1 MMLHEKI
8 LNVKQKIKKKINDGN
23 IYSYLKESWQLSWP
37 MLAIMFFEFAIS
49 MTDIYVAGRLNKE
62 VQAAV
67 GIATQVYFFFIM
79 IGYAITT
86 GTVSIVSRLFSTD
99 EPLKFK
105 QAIFTSVVSACVL
118 GIVASVGGFFFS
130 KSLLE
135 FMNAPPEIAV
145 YAEPL
150 LEIYAIGLFC
160 HLIYVTLNGIL
171 RSCRMMKLVMKI
183 VFLSAILNIGL
194 NILFVFYTP
203 LGFRGLALSTT
214 VAIMISFIL
223 SSKKVYN
230 MLEKTYSFSFSLLK
244 SILKVG
250 WPSAII
256 ASSWQLASVLIYT
269 IIASLPDSAEVIA
282 ATTSVATALTD
293 NTSTVTSILSDNL
306 TSVATTISDN
316 ATSVV
321 NTVSN
326 NTATI
331 AAAAYATG
339 LRIESAI
346 YLPAFAFNMANVT
359 IMGNLMGRKMYEE
372 AYKGVLTTAFI
383 SVIINI
389 ILAVIVL
396 LNAETLA
403 SMLSKEEA
411 VVDEIILYLYIS
423 MIAEPFIALNLAVAG
438 GLTGAGDTRATMLYS
453 VITVWIFRIPIA
465 YFFGIVLQ
473 YGSVGIWFGLTIGF
487 FVQAILTFRR
497 LRSRKWIKE
506 IL

>member
-1 MMLHEKI
+1 MILHEKP
-8 LNVKQKIKKKINDGN
+8 LNVKQKIKKKLSDGN

-86 GTVSIVSRLFSTD
+86 GTVSIVSRLFSAD

-183 VFLSAILNIGL
+183 VFMSAILNIGL
-194 NILFVFYTP
+194 NILFVFHTP

-256 ASSWQLASVLIYT
+256 ASSWQLASILIYY
-269 IIASLPDSAEVIA
+269 IIASLPNSAEVIA
-282 ATTSVATALTD
+282 ATSSIVTALTD
-293 NTSTVTSILSDNL
+293 NTTMITSTA
-306 TSVATTISDN
+306 TSVASVLSDN
-316 ATSVV
+316 ATTVT
-321 NTVSN
+321 NAVSN
-326 NTATI
+326 STATI

-359 IMGNLMGRKMYEE
+359 IMGNLMGRKMYDE
-372 AYKGVLTTAFI
+372 AYKSVLTTAFI
-383 SVIINI
+383 SVTINI
-389 ILAVIVL
+389 VLAVIVL

-403 SMLSKEEA
+403 SLLSKEQA
-411 VVDEIILYLYIS
+411 VVDEIIIYLYIS

-453 VITVWIFRIPIA
+453 VVTVWIFRIPVA

-473 YGSVGIWFGLTIGF
+473 YGSAGIWFGLTIGF

-497 LRSRKWIKE
+497 LRSKKWIKE

>member
-8 LNVKQKIKKKINDGN
+8 LNVKQKIKKMISDGN

-49 MTDIYVAGRLNKE
+49 MTDIYIAGRLNKE
-62 VQAAV
+62 IQAAV

-86 GTVSIVSRLFSTD
+86 GTVSIVSRLFSAN

-105 QAIFTSVVSACVL
+105 QAIFTAVVSACVL
-118 GIVASVGGFFFS
+118 GIVASVGGVLFS

-150 LEIYAIGLFC
+150 LEIYAVGLFC

-214 VAIMISFIL
+214 VSIMLSFII

-230 MLEKTYSFSFSLLK
+230 LLEKTYSFSLSLLK

-256 ASSWQLASVLIYT
+256 ASSWQLASILIYF
-269 IIASLPDSAEVIA
+269 IIGSLPDSTEVIA
-282 ATTSVATALTD
+282 ATSSVVTALSD
-293 NTSTVTSILSDNL
+293 NTSTI
-306 TSVATTISDN
+306 TTILSDN
-316 ATSVV
+316 ATSVG
-321 NTVSN
+321 TTISN

-359 IMGNLMGRKMYEE
+359 IMGNLMGRKMYDE
-372 AYKGVLTTAFI
+372 AYKSVLTTAFI
-383 SVIINI
+383 SVVINI

-411 VVDEIILYLYIS
+411 VVDEIIIYLYIS

>member
-1 MMLHEKI
+1 MILHEKP
-8 LNVKQKIKKKINDGN
+8 LNVKQKIKKKLNDGN

-37 MLAIMFFEFAIS
+37 MLAIMFFEFAMS
-49 MTDIYVAGRLNKE
+49 MTDIYIAGRLSKE

-86 GTVSIVSRLFSTD
+86 GTVSIVARLFSAD
-99 EPLKFK
+99 EPLRFK

-118 GIVASVGGFFFS
+118 GIVASVGGVLFS
-130 KSLLE
+130 RALLD

-145 YAEPL
+145 YAVPL
-150 LEIYAIGLFC
+150 LKIYAIGLFC

-214 VAIMISFIL
+214 VSIMISFVI

-230 MLEKTYSFSFSLLK
+230 LLEKTYSFSFSLLK
-244 SILKVG
+244 SILKIG

-256 ASSWQLASVLIYT
+256 AGSWQLASVLIYT
-269 IIASLPDSAEVIA
+269 IITSLPDSAEVIA
-282 ATTSVATALTD
+282 ATSSVVTALTD
-293 NTSTVTSILSDNL
+293 NTSTITTILSDN
-306 TSVATTISDN
+306 ATTVTN
-316 ATSVV
+316 A
-321 NTVSN
+321 VSN
-326 NTATI
+326 STATI

-359 IMGNLMGRKMYEE
+359 IMGNLMGKKMYEE

-383 SVIINI
+383 SVTINI
-389 ILAVIVL
+389 VLAVIVL

-403 SMLSKEEA
+403 SMLSKEQA
-411 VVDEIILYLYIS
+411 VVDEIIIYLYIS

-453 VITVWIFRIPIA
+453 VVTVWIFRIPVA

-473 YGSVGIWFGLTIGF
+473 YGSAGIWFGLTIGF
-487 FVQAILTFRR
+487 FVQAVLTFRR
-497 LRSRKWIKE
+497 LKSRKWIKE